1 MIRLSAA
8 ALRNARKL
16 GFHTLIFTDVK
27 SPTGN
32 AADYKQAAADDLGQM
47 GLVTRVEGIF
57 FGKSTGRRLERT
69 TMAVLSELNDD
80 ADRWLRSIIGGRPL
94 AGSVTQAAEHF
105 GTTTLRDGSAK
116 AKIQLLPFDGDA
128 FAVFAFIESV
138 LLLNEPQSSERLS
151 LTQRLMTNPITQWSG
166 RLLRS

>member
-1 MIRLSAA
+1 
-8 ALRNARKL
+8 
-16 GFHTLIFTDVK
+16 V
-27 SPTGN
+27 
-32 AADYKQAAADDLGQM
+32 
-47 GLVTRVEGIF
+47 
-57 FGKSTGRRLERT
+57 
-69 TMAVLSELNDD
+69 
-80 ADRWLRSIIGGRPL
+80 
-94 AGSVTQAAEHF
+94 
-105 GTTTLRDGSAK
+105 K